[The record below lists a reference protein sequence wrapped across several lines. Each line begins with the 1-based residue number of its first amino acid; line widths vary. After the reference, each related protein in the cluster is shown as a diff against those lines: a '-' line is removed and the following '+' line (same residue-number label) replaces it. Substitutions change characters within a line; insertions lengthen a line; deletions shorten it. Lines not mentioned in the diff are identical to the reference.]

1 MDEKEIKELKE
12 KLFFKSK
19 NVYDNLSESELAEME
34 EYSKGYIRF
43 IDACRIEREAVAYSI
58 ADAEKKGYVE
68 YNFGDKIEKGGKYY
82 LNNRGKSVAF
92 FRVGKKPITEG
103 VRIAAAHIDSPRL
116 DLKQHPL
123 YENTGI
129 AYFKTHYCGGRKKY
143 QWTTVP
149 LSLHGVLVKA
159 DGEVINVNIG
169 DDDGDP
175 VFYISDLLI
184 HLARNQMGK
193 TLAAGVEGEQLN
205 IMLGSAPLPGADKD
219 VGERVK
225 LGVMKLLYDKYGVT
239 EADFVTSELTMTPA
253 MKAREVGFDRSMIA
267 AYGHDDRVCAYPA
280 YTALLDAES
289 EDNTVMIVL
298 ADKEEIGSEGV
309 TGMQCRVYMDIID
322 ELAKAFRADPAKVRA
337 NSMCLSAD
345 VNAGFDPNWP
355 DVHEKMNACF
365 LNEGVVLTKFT
376 GSGGKGGTS
385 DASGEFVGKVAKIFN
400 DGGVIWQTGEL
411 GKVDQGG
418 GGTVAMYIANNNIDT
433 VDLGVPVLSMHS
445 PYELIAKADLYET
458 YRAISAFIK

>member
-1 MDEKEIKELKE
+1 MNENEIKELKE

-19 NVYDNLSESELAEME
+19 NVYDSLSESELAEME
-34 EYSKGYIRF
+34 EYSKGYLRF

-58 ADAEKKGYVE
+58 ADAEKKGYRE
-68 YNFGDKIEKGGKYY
+68 YRFGDKLEKGGKYY

-92 FRVGKKPITEG
+92 FRVGKKPVTEG

-129 AYFKTHYCGGRKKY
+129 AYFKTHYYGGIKKY
-143 QWTTVP
+143 QWTAVP

-159 DGEVINVNIG
+159 DGEVINVNVG

-193 TLAAGVEGEQLN
+193 TLAAGIEGEQLN
-205 IMLGSAPLPGADKD
+205 IVLGSAPLPGADKD

-225 LGVMKLLYDKYGVT
+225 LGVMKLLYDKYGIT

-253 MKAREVGFDRSMIA
+253 MKAREVGFDRSLIA

-280 YTALLDAES
+280 YTALLDAET
-289 EDNTVMIVL
+289 EDNTVMVVL

-309 TGMQCRVYMDIID
+309 TGMQCQVYMDIID

-355 DVHEKMNACF
+355 EVHEKMNACF
-365 LNEGVVLTKFT
+365 INEGVVLTKFT

-385 DASGEFVGKVAKIFN
+385 DASGEFVGKIAKIFN
-400 DGGVIWQTGEL
+400 DNGVVWQTGEL

-418 GGTVAMYIANNNIDT
+418 GGTVAMYIAKNNIDT

-445 PYELIAKADLYET
+445 PYELIAKTDLYET
-458 YRAISAFIK
+458 YRAIAAFIK

>member
-129 AYFKTHYCGGRKKY
+129 AYFKTHYYGGIKKY

-267 AYGHDDRVCAYPA
+267 AYGQDDRVCAYPA

>member
-1 MDEKEIKELKE
+1 MNENEIKELKE

-19 NVYDNLSESELAEME
+19 NVYDSLSESELAEME
-34 EYSKGYIRF
+34 EYSKGYLRF

-58 ADAEKKGYVE
+58 ADAEKKGYRE
-68 YNFGDKIEKGGKYY
+68 YRFGDKIEKGGKYY

-92 FRVGKKPITEG
+92 FRVGKKPVTEG

-129 AYFKTHYCGGRKKY
+129 AYFKTHYYGGIKKY
-143 QWTTVP
+143 QWTAVP

-159 DGEVINVNIG
+159 DGEVINVNVG

-193 TLAAGVEGEQLN
+193 TLAAGIEGEQLN
-205 IMLGSAPLPGADKD
+205 IVLGSAPLPGADKD

-225 LGVMKLLYDKYGVT
+225 LGVMKLLYDKYGIT

-253 MKAREVGFDRSMIA
+253 MKAREVGFDRSLIA

-280 YTALLDAES
+280 YTALLDAET
-289 EDNTVMIVL
+289 EDNTVMVVL

-309 TGMQCRVYMDIID
+309 TGMQCQVYMDIID

-355 DVHEKMNACF
+355 EVHEKMNACF
-365 LNEGVVLTKFT
+365 INEGVVLTKFT

-385 DASGEFVGKVAKIFN
+385 DASGEFVGKIAKIFN
-400 DGGVIWQTGEL
+400 DNGVVWQTGEL

-418 GGTVAMYIANNNIDT
+418 GGTVAMYIAKNNIDT

-445 PYELIAKADLYET
+445 PYELIAKTDLYET
-458 YRAISAFIK
+458 YRAIAAFIK

>member
-1 MDEKEIKELKE
+1 MNEKEIKELKE

-129 AYFKTHYCGGRKKY
+129 AYFKTHYYGGIKKY

-193 TLAAGVEGEQLN
+193 TLASGVEGEQLN

>member
-129 AYFKTHYCGGRKKY
+129 AYFKTHYYGGIKKY

>member
-34 EYSKGYIRF
+34 DYSKGYIRF

-92 FRVGKKPITEG
+92 FRVGKKPVTEG

-129 AYFKTHYCGGRKKY
+129 AYFKTHYYGGIKKY

-411 GKVDQGG
+411 GKVD
-418 GGTVAMYIANNNIDT
+418 
-433 VDLGVPVLSMHS
+433 
-445 PYELIAKADLYET
+445 
-458 YRAISAFIK
+458 

>member
-1 MDEKEIKELKE
+1 MNENEIKELKE

-19 NVYDNLSESELAEME
+19 NVYDSLSESELAEME
-34 EYSKGYIRF
+34 EYSKGYLRF

-58 ADAEKKGYVE
+58 ADAEKKGYRE
-68 YNFGDKIEKGGKYY
+68 YRFGDKIEKGGKYY

-92 FRVGKKPITEG
+92 FRVGKKPVTEG

-129 AYFKTHYCGGRKKY
+129 AYFKTHYYGGIKKY
-143 QWTTVP
+143 QWTAVP

-159 DGEVINVNIG
+159 DGEVINVNVG

-193 TLAAGVEGEQLN
+193 TLAAGIEGEQLN
-205 IMLGSAPLPGADKD
+205 IVLGSAPLPGADKD

-225 LGVMKLLYDKYGVT
+225 LGVMKLLYDKYGIT

-253 MKAREVGFDRSMIA
+253 MKAREVGFDRSLIA

-280 YTALLDAES
+280 YTALLDAETD
-289 EDNTVMIVL
+289 DNTVMVVL

-309 TGMQCRVYMDIID
+309 TGMQCQVYMDIID

-355 DVHEKMNACF
+355 EVHEKMNACF
-365 LNEGVVLTKFT
+365 INEGVVLTKFT

-385 DASGEFVGKVAKIFN
+385 DASGEFVGKIAKIFN
-400 DGGVIWQTGEL
+400 DNGVVWQTGEL

-418 GGTVAMYIANNNIDT
+418 GGTVAMYIAKNNIDT

-445 PYELIAKADLYET
+445 PYELIAKTDLYET
-458 YRAISAFIK
+458 YRAIAAFIK

>member
-34 EYSKGYIRF
+34 DYSKGYIRF

-129 AYFKTHYCGGRKKY
+129 AYFKTHYYGGIKKY

-193 TLAAGVEGEQLN
+193 TLASGVEGEQLN

>member
-129 AYFKTHYCGGRKKY
+129 AYFKTHYYGGIKKY

-253 MKAREVGFDRSMIA
+253 MMAREVGFDRSMIA

>member
-19 NVYDNLSESELAEME
+19 NVYDNLSESELTEME

-129 AYFKTHYCGGRKKY
+129 AYFKTHYYGGIKKY

-355 DVHEKMNACF
+355 DVHEKMNTCF

>member
-129 AYFKTHYCGGRKKY
+129 AYFKTHYYGGIKKY

-193 TLAAGVEGEQLN
+193 TLASGVEGEQLN